1 MYLNVDDIKFA
12 LVYIYRLTFFS
23 YSRIRLQDSWLAPLC
38 IHFLPL
44 GSNFVFVL
52 YKLNKKEIDNFL
64 QPSCRIH
71 VFIFSLE
78 RITIN
83 SYLKQTS
90 SFAKWGG
97 PTLIQTGLKEAN
109 LSSFV

>member
-1 MYLNVDDIKFA
+1 MYLNVDDIKFF
-12 LVYIYRLTFFS
+12 LIYIYRLTFFPILES
-23 YSRIRLQDSWLAPLC
+23 DYKIAGSLFCVSI
-38 IHFLPL
+38 FLPF

>member
-1 MYLNVDDIKFA
+1 MLMILNLPSFISIG
-12 LVYIYRLTFFS
+12 LPFFPILES
-23 YSRIRLQDSWLAPLC
+23 DYKIAGSLLC
-38 IHFLPL
+38 VPIFLPL

-52 YKLNKKEIDNFL
+52 YKLKQKRNRYFFKKA
-64 QPSCRIH
+64 SCRIH